1 MESVEKGV
9 MGGGGGGGVSGFSRK
24 MMSEHRAQKFRSDD
38 VSLPIPRSG

>member
-1 MESVEKGV
+1 MESVGKGV
-9 MGGGGGGGVSGFSRK
+9 MGGSGFSRK

>member
-9 MGGGGGGGVSGFSRK
+9 MGGGSGFSRK

>member
-9 MGGGGGGGVSGFSRK
+9 MGGGGGSGFSRK

>member
-9 MGGGGGGGVSGFSRK
+9 MGV
-24 MMSEHRAQKFRSDD
+24 SEHRAQKFRSDD